1 MDIMP
6 ASTGETAMPT
16 ATPSML
22 ASVIRPTAVAR
33 SLAGNQ
39 LAGTLV
45 HESSRN
51 GCATAMPMVL
61 ARTSG

>member
-1 MDIMP
+1 MP
-6 ASTGETAMPT
+6 ASTGDNAMPT

-22 ASVIRPTAVAR
+22 ARVIRPTAVAR

-45 HESSRN
+45 QESSRN
-51 GCATAMPMVL
+51 GCATAMPTVL
-61 ARTSG
+61 ARTRG